1 MATIYV
7 PRVFGGV
14 LIITYTP
21 GAPPTPKQLKVAFS
35 SHTIDKV
42 AFASRDMYKV
52 AFASAGKY
60 KAAFTEAIP

>member
-1 MATIYV
+1 MPTLTV
-7 PRVFGGV
+7 PRVFGGT

-60 KAAFTEAIP
+60 TARFTEAIP